1 METEGGGEGGGRTG
15 PHTVENSWGNV
26 AIKQLFKT
34 CPLLT
39 SLKGFRGLYIANA

>member
-1 METEGGGEGGGRTG
+1 METEGGGEGGGG
-15 PHTVENSWGNV
+15 GAHTVENSWKDF

-39 SLKGFRGLYIANA
+39 SLKVFRRLYIANA